1 MFSCRRTPSVFSA
14 LERPLRVTL
23 GLLVACLGGGLAS
36 AQTSTIRPAMP
47 TLRVRGGEQGEEAIK
62 ALGSRLP
69 EVAAHYRKTEDELRG
84 MLRRDKSLRLDP
96 QARLTYLCE
105 GLVAPVVGDTNM
117 TDSPTA
123 LVALA
128 DTFRLHSKSNSTRR
142 IFLDFDGHTM
152 SGNAWTANYNGGAD
166 IIAPPWDV
174 DGYPTNFNDGE
185 RMLIQQVW
193 LRVAEDYAAFDVDV
207 TTEFPGEAAL
217 TRANL
222 GDQNYG
228 VRALISP
235 ISSYFGNYGGIAYVG
250 AFDSTGDYN
259 KPALIFSEK
268 LSNSEKYIAEAV
280 SHEVGHTLGLSHD
293 GTTTGESYYN
303 GQGNWAPI
311 MGVGYYKSI
320 VQWSRGE
327 YANANNTENDLNVIL
342 SNGLSY
348 RTDDVGDTSGTA
360 TMLSGLSIT
369 NTGLLERDTDVDYY
383 SFAAAGGLAS
393 FSVLPWER
401 GANVHFLLTL
411 YASNGTAL
419 TNREVADTSGGV
431 QAVSLSRVLPTG
443 TYYLSI
449 AGIGSG
455 NVLTTGYSDYGC
467 LGNYTL
473 TANLPAPSAVVTS
486 PTNLTLTV
494 VGNLLQLSWPADHIG
509 WRLETQTNVVGAG
522 IGSNWFDVAGA
533 TATNRVF
540 VPRSAATGSV
550 LFRLAYP

>member
-1 MFSCRRTPSVFSA
+1 M
-14 LERPLRVTL
+14 
-23 GLLVACLGGGLAS
+23 
-36 AQTSTIRPAMP
+36 PA
-47 TLRVRGGEQGEEAIK
+47 LRVRGGEQGEDAIK
-62 ALGSRLP
+62 ALSTRLP

-84 MLRRDKSLRLDP
+84 MLRRDNSLRLDP

-105 GLVAPVVGDTNM
+105 GLVAPVVSEDTNI
-117 TDSPTA
+117 TGSPTT
-123 LVALA
+123 LVALT

-174 DGYPTNFNDGE
+174 DGYPTNFNDAE
-185 RMLIQQVW
+185 RILIQQVW

-217 TRANL
+217 TRANP

-235 ISSYFGNYGGIAYVG
+235 ISSYFGNYGGIAYVS

-259 KPALIFSEK
+259 KPALIFPEK

-293 GTTTGESYYN
+293 GTTTGESYYT

-348 RTDDVGDTSGTA
+348 RNDDVGDTLGTA
-360 TMLSGLSIT
+360 TTLSGLSIT

-383 SFAAAGGLAS
+383 SVAAAGGLAS
-393 FSVLPWER
+393 FTVLPWER
-401 GANVHFLLTL
+401 GANVHFQLTL
-411 YASNGTAL
+411 YDSNGTAL

-431 QAVSLSRVLPTG
+431 QAVSLSRVLPVG

-509 WRLETQTNVVGAG
+509 WRLEAQTNVAGAG
-522 IGSNWFDVAGA
+522 ISSNWFDVAGA
-533 TATNRVF
+533 TTTNRVF
-540 VPRSAATGSV
+540 VPRNAATGSV